1 MADVREGVEMRATN
15 KNGNVSFQFDSDGDN
30 SGSAKE
36 ASAALSQ
43 AGHGGTID
51 SQTRIRVRS
60 FAICIDAAE
69 LIGNRGFSGLRRFS
83 LSR

>member
-1 MADVREGVEMRATN
+1 MRATN
-15 KNGNVSFQFDSDGDN
+15 KHDDITVHVDSDGDN

-36 ASAALSQ
+36 ASAGRSQ
-43 AGHGGTID
+43 AGYGSTLD

-60 FAICIDAAE
+60 FAICIVPAE
-69 LIGNRGFSGLRRFS
+69 LTGNRGCSGLRKFS